1 MTTTPPPATAA
12 EHTGTTLPAA
22 GRPPVAAP
30 AAGYV
35 GTLIALL
42 LLAAGVVAVRDATVF
57 AGWLDG
63 RPWTS
68 TFIDWLDGLTV
79 RWYTTPLG
87 VLAIVIGLWWVYA
100 ALRPRRRTA
109 VAVAAQTSVWIA
121 PADLAHIASAAAEL
135 VPGVL
140 DARAKAGLRKIVVT
154 AHITSDTGD
163 SSAGKRIKTAIATAV
178 TDAVES
184 FVASPPKVSVRTRT
198 GGVE

>member
-1 MTTTPPPATAA
+1 
-12 EHTGTTLPAA
+12 
-22 GRPPVAAP
+22 VAAP

-42 LLAAGVVAVRDATVF
+42 LLAAGVVALRDAAVF

-68 TFIDWLDGLTV
+68 NFIDWLDGLTV
-79 RWYTTPLG
+79 QWYTSPLG
-87 VLAIVIGLWWVYA
+87 VLALVIGLWWVYA

-109 VAVAAQTSVWIA
+109 VPVAAQTSVWIA
-121 PADLAHIASAAAEL
+121 PADLARIASAAAEP

-140 DARAKAGLRKIVVT
+140 DARARAGLRKIVVT
-154 AHITSDTGD
+154 AHTTSDTGD
-163 SSAGKRIKTAIATAV
+163 SSGGKQIKAAIAAAV
-178 TDAVES
+178 TGAMEG

-198 GGVE
+198 GGN